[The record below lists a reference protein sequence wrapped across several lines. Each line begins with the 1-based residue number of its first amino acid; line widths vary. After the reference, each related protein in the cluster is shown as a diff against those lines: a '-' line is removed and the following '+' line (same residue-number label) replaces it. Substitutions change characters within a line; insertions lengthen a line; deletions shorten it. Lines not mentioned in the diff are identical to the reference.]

1 MAEAVVSMV
10 IEGLKGGLVE
20 EVKLLSGVGDQIDH
34 AQTELLLMQGFLKDA
49 DAKKGDSEAVRI
61 WVRIIR
67 EAAYDLEDVIESFA
81 LKVVLKRGGSVK
93 LVLKR
98 FACILNEVVNR
109 HKVGSE
115 IRSITA
121 KLSDMRSKLKG
132 YNIQQIT
139 GTQYEGAPSFEKQKE
154 QRQTY
159 PHVIEHD
166 VVGLEKDVEILATH
180 LVKEENC
187 PQFVSIWGMGG
198 SGKTTLAKQVYN
210 HNEVVKR
217 HFDCFAWVCV
227 SQQCQ
232 GKEVLEDILIK
243 LTRTTKKEEI
253 EEISKM
259 KKDQIAEKLCIIQ
272 KEKKCLVVLDDL
284 WTCDAWN
291 SLKPGFPIG
300 EETKSRILLTT
311 RKKDVAEIAGG
322 IGFIHESR
330 ALDDKESWE
339 LFKKIA
345 ISGRDQ
351 TSILESLE
359 NSESQT

>member
-10 IEGLKGGLVE
+10 IEGLTGTLVE
-20 EVKLLSGVGDQIDH
+20 EVKFFSGVRDQIEH

-49 DAKKGDSEAVRI
+49 DAKQGDSEVVRI
-61 WVRIIR
+61 WVRTTR
-67 EAAYDLEDVIESFA
+67 DAGYDLEDVIESFA
-81 LKVVLKRGGSVK
+81 LKVTLKRGGSVK

-98 FACILNEVVNR
+98 FACILNEVINR
-109 HKVGSE
+109 HKIGSE
-115 IRSITA
+115 IKSITA
-121 KLSDMRSKLKG
+121 KLSDLRSKLQG
-132 YNIQQIT
+132 YNIKQIT
-139 GTQYEGAPSFEKQKE
+139 GTQYEGASSFEKQKE

-159 PHVIEHD
+159 PHVIERD
-166 VVGLEKDVEILATH
+166 VVGLEKDVEILATQ
-180 LVKEENC
+180 LVKEENY
-187 PQFVSIWGMGG
+187 PQVVSIWGIGG

-217 HFDCFAWVCV
+217 HFDYFAWVCV

-243 LTRTTKKEEI
+243 LTRGTKKEEI

-259 KKDQIAEKLCIIQ
+259 KKDQIAEKLCILQ
-272 KEKKCLVVLDDL
+272 KEKKCLVVLDDI
-284 WTCDAWN
+284 WTHDGWN

-322 IGFIHESR
+322 NGFIHESR

-351 TSILESLE
+351 TRLESLE
-359 NSESQT
+359 NPESQM